1 MRPFRCLSGLAM
13 AVVIGAGVLGASAT
27 AAPTTLDSPA
37 VPLEFA
43 QRQPP
48 TPRVVGQSR
57 AVIISDS
64 AMAGVRWNGALD
76 GFRGFD
82 ADDRLESC
90 RRLVATSCNGR
101 EGRRPLTAF
110 SEIAFLPAP
119 GPTDVLVIAVGYNDW
134 SGRFA
139 SDLRL
144 VLDLARAKGFTTIAW
159 VNYRDE
165 VSYRLP
171 SDDGRTSNYGL
182 MNAELD
188 RVAESGEYP
197 ELRVWDLDT
206 YTEGTIGWFT
216 RDGVH
221 ELRLGSWGVA
231 DWVSRHMARID
242 RKPCPMPYVIGQPEP
257 RVCPNPDPLPLTLG
271 YPDLAAMYGL

>member
-1 MRPFRCLSGLAM
+1 M
-13 AVVIGAGVLGASAT
+13 AVAACIFGSTAF
-27 AAPTTLDSPA
+27 AAPTDIDGPA
-37 VPLEFA
+37 TPVQSTDGQRLESA
-43 QRQPP
+43 QRQRPS
-48 TPRVVGQSR
+48 PRVIGESK

-76 GFRGFD
+76 GFRGFTAD
-82 ADDRLESC
+82 ARLESC
-90 RRLVATSCNGR
+90 RRLVAMSCNGR
-101 EGRRPLTAF
+101 EGRRPLTAL
-110 SEIAFLPAP
+110 SEINTLSAP
-119 GPTDVLVIAVGYNDW
+119 GPTDVLVIATGYNDW

-139 SDLRL
+139 ADLRMI
-144 VLDLARAKGFTTIAW
+144 LDTARAKGFTTIAW

-188 RVAESGEYP
+188 RVAASGAYP
-197 ELRVWDLDT
+197 ELLVWDFDT
-206 YTEGTIGWFT
+206 YTERSVGWFA

-231 DWVSRHMARID
+231 DWMSRHMAGLD
-242 RKPCPMPYVIGQPEP
+242 RKACPMPYVLGQQEP
-257 RVCPNPDPLPLTLG
+257 LVCPNPDLLPFTLG
-271 YPDLAAMYGL
+271 YPDLVTLYDL